1 MGSLVML
8 LSRGIV
14 FQRREEGTLD
24 MLETVLPV
32 PFQKPFEDESLL
44 YYRRSLNTWELSLA

>member
-32 PFQKPFEDESLL
+32 PFHKPFEDESLL